1 MAILEGVRI
10 QNYRALKDVTL
21 GRTVENKKADVL
33 PRLTAVIGANG
44 TGKSSLLDALCF
56 LGDCLK
62 EGVQAACEKQH
73 RGGFERLRTQGV
85 DGSLQFDIRVREASH
100 TPPINYTLHIGS
112 DSYGR
117 PMVVHER
124 LRMDWVN
131 PPQGEWDG
139 RVFTQS
145 VDGDFLDLTDGRGFV
160 WAGQDPTDG
169 NPKMAIEMQD
179 RQVLAVA
186 AFGALASHPEIGKFR
201 EFLSGWYFS
210 YFDPKL
216 AKEPSTAGADSHLD
230 REGKNLAKYLQFIEA
245 AHPGE
250 LNLILQRIGKKIPGL
265 VGIKTNT
272 SKNKQL
278 FLEFYCEGYAEPFFQ
293 QDMSDGTLKLLAYLL
308 LMEDPNPASLI
319 GIEEPENGLHHQ
331 LLSLLATELKNFS
344 NQARGP
350 QVLIATHAPDFVDA
364 LTPEEVWILSKGTDG
379 YSSLTCAADIAQ
391 VRALFEEGIPMG
403 SLWFS
408 DHFGMGNP

>member
-1 MAILEGVRI
+1 MAILEGIRI

-21 GRTVENKKADVL
+21 GRTCDNAKADPL
-33 PRLTAVIGANG
+33 PRLAAVIGANG

-56 LGDCLK
+56 LGDCIK
-62 EGVQAACEKQH
+62 EGVQAACDKPH
-73 RGGFERLRTQGV
+73 RGGFERLRTQGIEAPI
-85 DGSLQFDIRVREASH
+85 QFAIRFRDASD
-100 TPPINYTLHIGS
+100 TPPLNYVLDIGS

-117 PMVVHER
+117 PIVIHER
-124 LRMDWVN
+124 LGMEWAN
-131 PPQGEWDG
+131 PSQGAWKE
-139 RVFTQS
+139 RVFTQWTE
-145 VDGDFLDLTDGRGFV
+145 GDFLDITDGRGLV
-160 WAGQDPTDG
+160 WAGQDSTDG
-169 NPKMAIEMQD
+169 NPKMAVEMHD

-186 AFGALASHPEIGKFR
+186 TFGALASHPDIAKFR

-230 REGKNLAKYLQFIEA
+230 REGKNLAKYLQFVEA

-250 LNLILQRIGKKIPGL
+250 LNLILQRIAKKIPGL
-265 VGIKTNT
+265 VGIKTST

-308 LMEDPNPASLI
+308 LMEDPNPASLM

-331 LLSLLATELKNFS
+331 LLSLLATELKTFS
-344 NQARGP
+344 RQARGP
-350 QVLIATHAPDFVDA
+350 QVLISTHAPNFVDA
-364 LTPEEVWILSKGTDG
+364 LTPEEVWILSKGADG

-391 VRALFEEGIPMG
+391 VRALFDEGIPMG

-408 DHFGMGNP
+408 DHFGIGNP

>member
-1 MAILEGVRI
+1 MAILEGIRI

-21 GRTVENKKADVL
+21 GRTFDNAKADPL
-33 PRLTAVIGANG
+33 PRLAAVIGANG

-62 EGVQAACEKQH
+62 EGVQAACDKPH
-73 RGGFERLRTQGV
+73 RGGFERLRTQGIEAP
-85 DGSLQFDIRVREASH
+85 LQFDICFREESD
-100 TPPINYTLHIGS
+100 TPPIHYTLHIGS
-112 DSYGR
+112 DSYAR
-117 PMVVHER
+117 PVVMREH
-124 LRMDWVN
+124 LRMEWV
-131 PPQGEWDG
+131 D
-139 RVFTQS
+139 R
-145 VDGDFLDLTDGRGFV
+145 DFLDLTEGRGLV
-160 WAGQDPTDG
+160 WAGQDSKDG
-169 NPKMAIEMQD
+169 NPKMEVEMQD

-186 AFGALASHPEIGKFR
+186 TFGALASHPEIGKFR
-201 EFLSGWYFS
+201 EFLSSWYFS

-216 AKEPSTAGADSHLD
+216 AREPSTAGADSHLD

-250 LNLILQRIGKKIPGL
+250 LNSILQRIAKKIPGL
-265 VGIKTNT
+265 VDITTST

-308 LMEDPNPASLI
+308 LMEDPHPASLI

-331 LLSLLATELKNFS
+331 LLSLLATELKDFS
-344 NQARGP
+344 RQARGP
-350 QVLIATHAPDFVDA
+350 QVLVATHAPNFVDA
-364 LTPEEVWILSKGTDG
+364 LTPEEVWILSKGADG

-391 VRALFEEGIPMG
+391 VRALFDEGIPMG

-408 DHFGMGNP
+408 DHFGIGNP

>member
-1 MAILEGVRI
+1 MAILEGIRI

-21 GRTVENKKADVL
+21 GRTCDNAKVDPL

-62 EGVQAACEKQH
+62 EGVQAACDKPH

-85 DGSLQFDIRVREASH
+85 EAPLQFDIRFRDGSD
-100 TPPINYTLHIGS
+100 TPPINYALGIGS

-117 PMVVHER
+117 PIVIHES
-124 LRMDWVN
+124 LGMEWVN
-131 PPQGEWDG
+131 PQQGVWKG
-139 RVFTQS
+139 RVFTQWI
-145 VDGDFLDLTDGRGFV
+145 DGGFLDLTDGRGLV
-160 WAGQDPTDG
+160 WAGQDSTNG
-169 NPKMAIEMQD
+169 NPKMEVEMQD

-186 AFGALASHPEIGKFR
+186 TFGTLASHPEIGKFR
-201 EFLSGWYFS
+201 EFLSSWYFS

-216 AKEPSTAGADSHLD
+216 AREPSTAGADPHLD
-230 REGKNLAKYLQFIEA
+230 REGKNLAKYLQFIEV

-250 LNLILQRIGKKIPGL
+250 LNSILQRIAKKIPGL
-265 VGIKTNT
+265 VDIKTST

-278 FLEFYCEGYAEPFFQ
+278 FLEFYCEGYTEPFFQ

-308 LMEDPNPASLI
+308 LMEDPNPASLM

-344 NQARGP
+344 HQKRGP
-350 QVLIATHAPDFVDA
+350 QVLIATHAPNFVDA

-391 VRALFEEGIPMG
+391 VRALFDEGIPMG

-408 DHFGMGNP
+408 DHFGIGNP